1 MPLRRVLLALFSLLL
16 VAGAVLALMGG
27 EARRELLGQ
36 EAGCPPGYLSGEQL
50 ELRERRERR
59 AQGEAEGGEAERE
72 REAEKEREEGGG
84 ESCRTA
90 KGPEPIGELMQIQN
104 ESGRRARGGQAG
116 VKTGAYASA
125 VADARQI
132 ATASGTLPGSA
143 GEWTPA
149 GKGPLIGDDKRFNE
163 VNGQGLADQNGR
175 PSDFAFDAKGRR
187 LYAAVGEGGVWV
199 ADEKAGFNDW
209 RSIGDTLPT
218 QAVGGIDF
226 SPADGGTV
234 IVSTGDNVFGGGGT
248 FSGLGVFRTTDEGRR
263 WQRASGVPDGIITFK
278 VAVDPTNPQV
288 VYAAT
293 GAGLFRSTDA
303 GASFANVNLP
313 TGQGVAQGQPD
324 CTGAAPDKEGCA
336 LANMVTD
343 VVVQG
348 PRNDKTA
355 GAAPGSVVAAVGW
368 RAGNKQSAPSK
379 SFPGGYVEAPS
390 NGIYRS
396 GSGAPGTFSKVDTSA
411 PGLPERAANGFAEQK
426 RIGRVELGEAAGPD
440 QDHNYL
446 YAIVEDAERFRGGIG
461 AIDVPEEET
470 GPVPGNTVLNGIYV
484 SPDFGKTW
492 TRMADAEQL
501 KDPTS
506 GSALTGTACAT
517 LYCPG
522 VQAWY
527 NLQIAPDPTR
537 QNAAG
542 VPTRMVFGLEEV
554 WKNKVDGPLNGPTQF
569 DVVGPYFA
577 GDTCLFLNTGLP
589 ECPTT
594 AGSGG
599 TTTHPDQHASIWI
612 PQADGA
618 VTLAVGNDGGVYV
631 QKAARGAALSADNWG
646 RGANRGFNTLLPYDA
661 QVAKDGTIY
670 AGLQDNG
677 ELKIQPDGTQVE
689 VYGGDGAYSAVDPGD
704 SKIAYESYTFNAISK
719 TVDGGATWS
728 SAAPPDDTYQFI
740 NPFTMD
746 PADAGH
752 LITAGNKVWETT
764 NGAGEWKEVFDLGT
778 RTKPG
783 DAAAE
788 AGENDPENSMSAI
801 DVRGL
806 GQALPS
812 GGKTADFDFEGAA
825 PPSVPGGGTDAPGTF
840 VDKAFT
846 IGPNE
851 GNSRAT
857 IEVTWDNGAN
867 DWDLVVYRKEGD
879 QLVEAGTSGASP
891 PATKETVVLTRP
903 KPGDYVIRVRN
914 FAATGAFKGTARF
927 VAAAPGDTVADRSA
941 AYAGYCGY
949 CDALNTRPF
958 ANGIATN
965 VSPGGDVG
973 KAGAADGWHVAKAQG
988 LPKRYITSVQI
999 DPADVRTVYVT
1010 LGGYSRRW
1018 LKPGVLGEDADLG
1031 GGNVYK
1037 STDAGETFRDIS
1049 GNLPDIPANW
1059 TLVRGGQ
1066 LLVATN
1072 LGVFVSADANGGRY
1086 EALGSG
1092 LPTAP
1097 VFSLELKPK
1106 ASPSEPDTLVA
1117 ATQGRGVYKYA
1128 FKDPAKACTSGR
1140 ALTGAKVKRAGK
1152 GLKLSFERSV
1162 RKPVTIDIFQQSI
1175 GRRVVGERLV
1185 ARFKNARQAFR
1196 WNGRA
1201 NRKGQTV
1208 RDGIFMVRFR
1218 LKVSNG
1224 LIDNRRIDQ
1233 VRRKGRFSKRP
1244 PHYGREGCT
1253 LINSFKL
1260 ERPVFG
1266 GTNRTSLGIAYR
1278 LLNTAR
1284 VTVTVKRGKKVV
1296 KRYRTAT
1303 RRGDRTHRLRFSQK
1317 GRKRGDY
1324 KVTVRAKRGSRT
1336 QSRTLTSRKL

>member
-1 MPLRRVLLALFSLLL
+1 MPLRLSRRALALALLALSIA
-16 VAGAVLALMGG
+16 AGAAYVLLGE

-36 EAGCPPGYLSGEQL
+36 EVDCPPGYLSEEQL
-50 ELRERRERR
+50 ELRERREQRSASR
-59 AQGEAEGGEAERE
+59 PEGGSEQEAERE
-72 REAEKEREEGGG
+72 REREGEAEG
-84 ESCRTA
+84 CRA
-90 KGPEPIGELMQIQN
+90 GKGPEPIAELMQIQT
-104 ESGRRARGGQAG
+104 ESGRRSRGGQGG
-116 VKTGAYASA
+116 VKTGAYAAA
-125 VADARQI
+125 VERQRAIAR
-132 ATASGTLPGSA
+132 ASGTLPGSA
-143 GEWTPA
+143 GTWTPA
-149 GKGPLIGDDKRFNE
+149 ASGPLIGDDPRYAE

-175 PSDFAFDAKGRR
+175 PSDFAFDPQARR
-187 LYAAVGEGGVWV
+187 LYVAVGEGGVWA

-209 RSIGDTLPT
+209 RSIGESLPT

-248 FSGLGVFRTTDEGRR
+248 FAGLGVFRTTDGGRS
-263 WQRASGVPDGIITFK
+263 WQRATGVPDSVITFK
-278 VAVDPTNPQV
+278 VAVDPTNPRV

-293 GAGLFRSTDA
+293 GAGLFRSADA
-303 GASFANVNLP
+303 GRTFANANLP
-313 TGQGVAQGQPD
+313 TGKGVAAGQPD

-348 PRNDKTA
+348 PRNDKTP

-368 RAGNKQSAPSK
+368 RAGAKQSPPSK
-379 SFPGGYVEAPS
+379 QYPNGFAEAPG

-396 GSGAPGTFSKVDTSA
+396 SNGAPGSFSKVDTSS
-411 PGLPERAANGFAEQK
+411 PGLPERASNGFAIQG
-426 RIGRVELGEAAGPD
+426 RIGRVELGEATGAQ

-461 AIDVPEEET
+461 AIDIPEEET

-484 SPDFGKTW
+484 SKDFGRTW

-501 KDPTS
+501 KDPSS
-506 GSALTGTACAT
+506 GSALAGTACAT

-527 NLQIAPDPTR
+527 NLQVAPDPTR
-537 QNAAG
+537 QDAAG

-554 WKNKVDGPLNGPTQF
+554 WKNRVDGPLSGPTQF

-589 ECPTT
+589 DCPTT

-612 PQADGA
+612 PQSNGA
-618 VTLAVGNDGGVYV
+618 VTLVVGNDGGVYA
-631 QKAARGAALSADNWG
+631 QHADRGEALSADRWG
-646 RGANRGFNTLLPYDA
+646 RGVNRGFNTLLPYDA
-661 QVAKDGTIY
+661 QIAKDGTIY

-677 ELKIQPDGTQVE
+677 ELKIEADGKQYE
-689 VYGGDGAYSAVDPGD
+689 VYGGDGAFSAVDPDD
-704 SKIAYESYTFNAISK
+704 SKIAYESYTNNAISK
-719 TVDGGATWS
+719 TTDGGRTWS
-728 SAAPPDDTYQFI
+728 DAAPPEDTYQFI

-746 PADAGH
+746 PGDASH
-752 LITAGNKVWETT
+752 LITAGTKVWETT
-764 NGAGEWKEVFDLGT
+764 DGAGEWKEVYDLGT

-783 DAAAE
+783 DAGAA
-788 AGENDPENSMSAI
+788 AGDKDPDNSMSAI

-812 GGKTADFDFEGAA
+812 GGKSADFDFEGSA
-825 PPSVPGGGTDAPGTF
+825 PPSVPGGGTDAPGTY
-840 VDKAFT
+840 VDKPFT
-846 IGPNE
+846 IGPDE
-851 GNSRAT
+851 GNAKAT
-857 IEVTWDNGAN
+857 IEVTWADGTN
-867 DWDLVVYRKEGD
+867 DWDLVVFRKEGD
-879 QLVEAGTSGASP
+879 QLVEAGSSGQSP
-891 PATKETVVLTRP
+891 PATKETVVLSRP

-927 VAAAPGDTVADRSA
+927 AAAAPGDTVADRSA
-941 AYAGYCGY
+941 AYVGFCGY
-949 CDALNTRPF
+949 CDALTTRPF

-965 VSPGGDVG
+965 VAPDGTIG
-973 KAGAADGWHVAKAQG
+973 KAGASDGWHVAAARG

-999 DPADVRTVYVT
+999 DPADSRVVYAT

-1031 GGNVYK
+1031 GGSVYK

-1049 GNLPDIPANW
+1049 ANLPDIPANW
-1059 TLVRGGQ
+1059 TLVRNGQ

-1072 LGVFVSADANGGRY
+1072 MGVFVSSDTNGGRY
-1086 EALGSG
+1086 ETLGSG

-1097 VFSLELKPK
+1097 VFTLELKPGD
-1106 ASPSEPDTLVA
+1106 PDTMIA
-1117 ATQGRGVYKYA
+1117 ATQGRGVYRYQ
-1128 FKDPAKACTSGR
+1128 FKDPAKACTSSR
-1140 ALTGAKVKRAGK
+1140 ALTGAKVRRAGR
-1152 GLKLSFERSV
+1152 GLKLSFKRSV
-1162 RKPVTIDIFQQSI
+1162 RKPVTVDVFQQSV

-1185 ARFKNARQAFR
+1185 ARFKNAKQAFR

-1201 NRKGQTV
+1201 NRKGQKV
-1208 RDGIFMVRFR
+1208 RDGVFMVRFR

-1233 VRRKGRFSKRP
+1233 VRKKGRFSKRP
-1244 PHYGREGCT
+1244 PHYGREGCKLVT
-1253 LINSFKL
+1253 SFKL
-1260 ERPVFG
+1260 QRPVFG
-1266 GTNRTSLGIAYR
+1266 GTTRRTLGIAYR
-1278 LLNTAR
+1278 LLNTAK

-1296 KRYRTAT
+1296 KRFRTRT
-1303 RRGDRTHRLRFSQK
+1303 RRGDRTHRLRFAKK
-1317 GRKRGDY
+1317 GAARGDY
-1324 KVTVRAKRGSRT
+1324 KVTLRAKRGKRT
-1336 QSRTLTSRKL
+1336 LTRTLTSRKL